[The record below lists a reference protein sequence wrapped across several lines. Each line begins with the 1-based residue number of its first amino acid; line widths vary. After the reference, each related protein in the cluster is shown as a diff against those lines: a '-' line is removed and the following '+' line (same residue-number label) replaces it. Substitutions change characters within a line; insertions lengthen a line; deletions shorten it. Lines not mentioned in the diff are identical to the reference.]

1 LKRRLIFSALRYKIP
16 RVEWRLFRI
25 GRDTIL
31 SVGFYT
37 SAVRKNLQKEY
48 GDKMKKFVALL
59 VAALAMTFVASA
71 QAEVLHINFYSQTPA
86 GTIPTRDVH
95 YTIMDVNSNKVVD
108 DSRINPRGVQV
119 EQELE
124 PGFYQISA
132 EQPSTGY
139 FGSTTVTLNAE
150 AAASESYTQSAED
163 AGEAPSAGSSV
174 TTVNLVLSDKG
185 LEEVSDSELNNI
197 LNPNNTPNTPAEAA
211 PQAPQYPTYPAEP
224 SMPSP
229 YPSSQPNFGRFAG
242 ILGAGGLATAI
253 VACFLPERVS
263 K

>member
-1 LKRRLIFSALRYKIP
+1 MKRRLIFSARRYKIP

-71 QAEVLHINFYSQTPA
+71 QAEVLHINFYSRTPA

-119 EQELE
+119 EHELD

-163 AGEAPSAGSSV
+163 DGEAPSDGSNV
-174 TTVNLVLSDKG
+174 TTVNLVLSDDG
-185 LEEVSDSELNNI
+185 LEEVSDGELNNM
-197 LNPNNTPNTPAEAA
+197 LNANNTPSAPQAA

-224 SMPSP
+224 SMPGG
-229 YPSSQPNFGRFAG
+229 YPSSQPTFGRFAG

-253 VACFLPERVS
+253 VACFLPEKVS